1 MAERRERGRGA
12 RRTAAIMALV
22 SAAAGCT
29 PMDDVLQALFGRSMR
44 SQSAFE
50 TYEHPLGP
58 PDGAVPFA
66 AGNFPPGPGAVNIG
80 EAAVAEIPAPAT
92 QEQLFQQLPE
102 ITGITNPVPP
112 TAASLARGEVV
123 FNRACSPCHGT
134 AGDGAGP
141 VTRAGIP
148 PFSLLTPQAASYTD
162 GYLYTLIRIGR
173 GIMPAYG
180 HQIGHF
186 DRWHIVNY
194 LRELQGPL
202 VPPPGGTEQP
212 DPAEAPAEEE

>member
-1 MAERRERGRGA
+1 MAERRKRGRGA
-12 RRTAAIMALV
+12 RWAAAIVALV
-22 SAAAGCT
+22 SASAGCT

-44 SQSAFE
+44 RQSAFE
-50 TYEHPLGP
+50 TYEHPLAP
-58 PDGAVPFA
+58 PEGSVPFA

-80 EAAVAEIPAPAT
+80 EAAVAEIPPPAT
-92 QEQLFQQLPE
+92 QEELFQQLPAV
-102 ITGITNPVPP
+102 TGIANPVPA
-112 TAASLARGEVV
+112 TAASLARGEVM

-134 AGDGAGP
+134 GGDGAGP
-141 VTRAGIP
+141 VTRSGIP
-148 PFSLLTPQAASYTD
+148 PFSLLTPVAASYTD

-180 HQIGHF
+180 YQIGHF

-202 VPPPGGTEQP
+202 VPPAGGAEQP

>member
-1 MAERRERGRGA
+1 MAERWKRARGA
-12 RRTAAIMALV
+12 GWAAAIVALV
-22 SAAAGCT
+22 SASAGCT

-44 SQSAFE
+44 SQSAID

-80 EAAVAEIPAPAT
+80 EAAIAEIPPPAT
-92 QEQLFQQLPE
+92 QEQLFQQLPAV
-102 ITGITNPVPP
+102 TGIVNPVPA
-112 TAASLARGEVV
+112 TAASLARGEIL

-141 VTRAGIP
+141 VTRSGIP
-148 PFSLLTPQAASYTD
+148 AFSLLTPQAASYTD
-162 GYLYTLIRIGR
+162 GYLYTLIRVGR

-186 DRWHIVNY
+186 DRWHIVNF
-194 LRELQGPL
+194 LRELQGP
-202 VPPPGGTEQP
+202 PAPAAGGAEQP
-212 DPAEAPAEEE
+212 DPPEAPAEEE